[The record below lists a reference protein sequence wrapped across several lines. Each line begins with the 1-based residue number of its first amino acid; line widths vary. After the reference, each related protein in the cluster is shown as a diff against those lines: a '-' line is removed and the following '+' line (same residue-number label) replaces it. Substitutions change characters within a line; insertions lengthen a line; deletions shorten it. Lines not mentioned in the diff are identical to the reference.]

1 MRAVAF
7 PNSKSIV
14 TASRDATV
22 RIWKQVSSPP
32 PAYDYTISSHGSSFV
47 NAVAYYPPT
56 TEYPEGL
63 IFSGGQDT
71 IIEARQP
78 SKASGDNADAMLLGH
93 GHNVCS
99 IDVCPEGGWVIS
111 GSWDS
116 SARLWRIGNWESD
129 VVFDGHQGS
138 VWAVLA
144 YDKNTVI
151 TGMLLEH
158 RIWTRATY
166 LTIFFQG
173 CADRMIRIF
182 NTSGKLLK
190 TIKDSRDVVRA
201 LCKLPAGHPS
211 GAQFA
216 SAGNDGIARLFT
228 LNGDLVGE
236 LHGHESFIYSIAVT
250 PSGELVTS
258 GEDRTVRIW
267 RGNQCVQTITHP
279 AISVWSVAVCKETGD
294 IVTGASDRVARIFS
308 KDTSRHADATIIQQF
323 ENAVKESA
331 IPQQQVGNINKEKL
345 PGPEFLKQKSG
356 TKDGQ
361 VQMIR
366 EVNGSVTAHTWSS
379 ATQEWI
385 AVGTVVD
392 SAGSSGRKTEYLG
405 QDYDYVFDVDIE
417 DGKPPLKLPYNL
429 SQNPYEAATKFI
441 HDNELPIGYL
451 DQVAN
456 FITQNTQGA
465 TIGQAADTQQ
475 AAPGSDPWGQER
487 RYRPGEA
494 AAPQPPSIAEKRQNV
509 LPQKSYLSIKTANI
523 KVIVKKLTELNE
535 QLVSS
540 GNKEYSYNP
549 PELDALLKFC
559 NYLENTASIPKD
571 PADIETGIQ
580 LVMKAALKW
589 PPANRLPGLDLLRLL
604 AAATPVTA
612 QIRFEGQDI
621 VDAIWQSGAFQSPI
635 SVNNAMLAIR
645 FFANLFDTPLGG
657 DLAASKFDG
666 ILRMVSSATTAAG
679 APSNRNVT
687 IAATTLYINYAV
699 YFTLQGR
706 AQSAESAERAL
717 QILEE
722 LSKIFATE
730 KDSEAVYRGLVALG
744 TLVVASSEEVKSAAK
759 EIYELENI
767 LSKVSSSSAG
777 REPRVKGVIGEIR
790 DVLR

>member
-1 MRAVAF
+1 MSEYKLSASLEGHSDDVRAVAF
-7 PNSKSIV
+7 PNSKSII

-22 RIWKQVSSPP
+22 RIWKQVSSPSP
-32 PAYDYTISSHGSSFV
+32 TYDYTISSHGSSFV

-116 SARLWRIGNWESD
+116 SARLWRIGSWETD

-151 TGMLLEH
+151 T
-158 RIWTRATY
+158 
-166 LTIFFQG
+166 G

-308 KDTSRHADATIIQQF
+308 KDTSRHADPTVIQQF

-366 EVNGSVTAHTWSS
+366 EDNGSVTAHTWSS

-417 DGKPPLKLPYNL
+417 DGKPPLKLAYNL

-465 TIGQAADTQQ
+465 TLGQTADTQQ

-494 AAPQPPSIAEKRQNV
+494 AAPQPPSIPETRQNV

-559 NYLENTASIPKD
+559 NYLENTASFPRD

-612 QIRFEGQDI
+612 QIRFEDQDI

-666 ILRMVSSATTAAG
+666 ILQMVSSATTAAD

-699 YFTLQGR
+699 YLTLQGR
-706 AQSAESAERAL
+706 AQSAESADRAL

-790 DVLR
+790 DALR

>member
-1 MRAVAF
+1 M
-7 PNSKSIV
+7 
-14 TASRDATV
+14 
-22 RIWKQVSSPP
+22 
-32 PAYDYTISSHGSSFV
+32 
-47 NAVAYYPPT
+47 
-56 TEYPEGL
+56 
-63 IFSGGQDT
+63 
-71 IIEARQP
+71 
-78 SKASGDNADAMLLGH
+78 
-93 GHNVCS
+93 
-99 IDVCPEGGWVIS
+99 
-111 GSWDS
+111 
-116 SARLWRIGNWESD
+116 
-129 VVFDGHQGS
+129 
-138 VWAVLA
+138 
-144 YDKNTVI
+144 
-151 TGMLLEH
+151 
-158 RIWTRATY
+158 
-166 LTIFFQG
+166 
-173 CADRMIRIF
+173 
-182 NTSGKLLK
+182 
-190 TIKDSRDVVRA
+190 RA

-236 LHGHESFIYSIAVT
+236 LHGHESFIYSIAVI

-294 IVTGASDRVARIFS
+294 IVTGASDRVARIFT
-308 KDTSRHADATIIQQF
+308 KDTSRQADPTVIQQF

-366 EVNGSVTAHTWSS
+366 EDNGSVTAHTWSS

-465 TIGQAADTQQ
+465 TIGQTTDTQQ

-494 AAPQPPSIAEKRQNV
+494 AAAPQPPSIPETRQNV
-509 LPQKSYLSIKTANI
+509 LPQQSYLSIKTANI

-559 NYLENTASIPKD
+559 NHLENTASFPKD

-621 VDAIWQSGAFQSPI
+621 IDAIQQSGAFQSPI
-635 SVNNAMLAIR
+635 SINNAMLAIR

-657 DLAASKFDG
+657 DLAASKFDD
-666 ILRMVSSATTAAG
+666 ILRMVSSATTESG

-706 AQSAESAERAL
+706 PQSAKSAEGAL
-717 QILEE
+717 QILDE

-744 TLVVASSEEVKSAAK
+744 TLVVASNEEVKTAAK
-759 EIYELENI
+759 DIYELEKI
-767 LSKVSSSSAG
+767 LSNVSSSSAG
-777 REPRVKGVIGEIR
+777 REPRVKGVIGEIQ
-790 DVLR
+790 DALR